1 MSLFFKIKPVFGNFS
16 QLQSVPISTSTN
28 GANGISSMCMLPLRS
43 ICCDR
48 VGITPSRTISM
59 SQIRQ
64 IVWSVSVSTSS
75 RKHYIKGKR

>member
-28 GANGISSMCMLPLRS
+28 GANGISSMLPLRS

-75 RKHYIKGKR
+75 RKHYSKGKR